1 MAPTRQAT
9 RANGERAMAMAP
21 LAGMLLGSL
30 LPLGTVEVLEE
41 LLARVE
47 VVMVELCPEVE
58 LLRG

>member
-1 MAPTRQAT
+1 
-9 RANGERAMAMAP
+9 MAMAP
-21 LAGMLLGSL
+21 LAGVLLLLGSL
-30 LPLGTVEVLEE
+30 LLLGTAEVLEE